1 MLTVKV
7 FKKRQSRKDL
17 FRWVSEFEYALYC
30 IQFVCYMFS
39 GVTLFSCSSS
49 QSIENISSTSIENY
63 DGHSTAAVQCTGQAQ
78 ILIKVLILPHSLL
91 F

>member
-1 MLTVKV
+1 MKEFDYMLLFDW
-7 FKKRQSRKDL
+7 FKG
-17 FRWVSEFEYALYC
+17 V
-30 IQFVCYMFS
+30 FVCYMFS
-39 GVTLFSCSSS
+39 GVTLFSSSNS

-78 ILIKVLILPHSLL
+78 ILIKVLILPHLLL